1 MKKAIIFIILIALAG
16 CTNGNGEPASQ
27 EYWNQ
32 KMCTQ
37 PKYKHLDRCKEVEQD
52 NSAAIVGVI
61 GQM

>member
-1 MKKAIIFIILIALAG
+1 MKKAIILSLIVLAG
-16 CTNGNGEPASQ
+16 CTSGEPASQ

-37 PKYKHLDRCKEVEQD
+37 PKYKHLDRCKEVED